1 MTTNNGG
8 SSTGEPEPLDHGQL
22 ETMLCQFNIMETTGT
37 TSITLLLSDHTE
49 EEEIC
54 FKRLDGSM
62 DQSETSEIWDKDASM
77 LLEIL
82 IQTEDTAN
90 GTNATTV
97 ETKDGPLTE
106 KDGTTQDIQS
116 KTVSDSKLDQ
126 E

>member
-37 TSITLLLSDHTE
+37 TSITLLLSDHTG

-77 LLEIL
+77 LSEIL

-97 ETKDGPLTE
+97 EIKDGPLTE

>member
-1 MTTNNGG
+1 
-8 SSTGEPEPLDHGQL
+8 
-22 ETMLCQFNIMETTGT
+22 METTGT
-37 TSITLLLSDHTE
+37 TSITPLLSDHTE

-62 DQSETSEIWDKDASM
+62 DPSETSEIWDEDVSM
-77 LLEIL
+77 LSEIL

-90 GTNATTV
+90 GTNATTE

-106 KDGTTQDIQS
+106 KDGTTQDIQL